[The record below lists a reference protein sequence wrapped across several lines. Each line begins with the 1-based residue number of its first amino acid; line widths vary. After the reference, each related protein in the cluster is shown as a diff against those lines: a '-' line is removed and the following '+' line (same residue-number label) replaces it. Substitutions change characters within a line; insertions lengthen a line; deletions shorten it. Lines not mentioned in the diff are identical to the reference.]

1 MSAQKEYNSQ
11 NWHNLE
17 VSFALDSKAL
27 TSLKNIWFLKPP
39 SDLEDSIGEKKNEF
53 ILKNLVNSLSLTSYY
68 NI

>member
-17 VSFALDSKAL
+17 VSFTLDSKAL